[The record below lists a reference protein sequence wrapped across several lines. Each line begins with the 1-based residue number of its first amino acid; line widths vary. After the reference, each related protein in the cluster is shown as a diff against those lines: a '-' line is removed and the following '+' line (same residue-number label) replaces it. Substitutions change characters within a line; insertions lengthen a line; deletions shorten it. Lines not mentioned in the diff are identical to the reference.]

1 MQEKLEKIRGK
12 NHKNKKILENSAKN
26 INEQR
31 FLEKPEKNEEK
42 NKEEEHEKTVT
53 KGILDLLDEKIN
65 N

>member
-1 MQEKLEKIRGK
+1 M
-12 NHKNKKILENSAKN
+12 ENSAKN

-31 FLEKPEKNEEK
+31 FLEKPEKNDEK
-42 NKEEEHEKTVT
+42 DKEDEHEKTVT